1 MAPKSPPA
9 RDALGLEIPGP
20 KSMNEEQ
27 ARAKYFKLY
36 GGLLFVYAPAL
47 AFGLTY
53 VARWKFPKMAE
64 IADEHL
70 QILADHDLGWLYAA
84 WYIMYL
90 ARSYHN
96 INSNGARAGARVAR
110 PDQHVY
116 KVYIAAGND
125 KKKSDDAK
133 APQYVFLENDGP
145 VGKFNRAQRATFH
158 MDESG
163 AFVVTSMLLAGFV
176 MPKLVYILSACYFL
190 GRVEFANAYTD
201 SLEGRRSKMILYVF
215 PEHIM
220 IAMVGITAV
229 QAIMLGKQ

>member
-9 RDALGLEIPGP
+9 RDALGLEIPGA
-20 KSMNEEQ
+20 KSMNEDQ
-27 ARAKYFKLY
+27 ARSKYFKLY
-36 GGLLFVYAPAL
+36 GGLLFVYAPVL
-47 AFGLTY
+47 AFGLMY
-53 VARWKFPKMAE
+53 AARWKFSRMAG

-84 WYIMYL
+84 WNIMYL
-90 ARSYHN
+90 ARCYHN
-96 INSNGARAGARVAR
+96 INSNGTRAGARVGR

-116 KVYIAAGND
+116 KIYSASVGD
-125 KKKSDDAK
+125 KKKSDDAT
-133 APQYVFLENDGP
+133 APQYVFLENDGT
-145 VGKFNRAQRATFH
+145 VGKFNRAQRAAFH

-190 GRVEFANAYTD
+190 GRVEFANAYTE
-201 SLEGRRSKMILYVF
+201 SLQGRLSKMILYVF

>member
-1 MAPKSPPA
+1 M
-9 RDALGLEIPGP
+9 GLLIPGP

-27 ARAKYFKLY
+27 ARAKYFRMY
-36 GGLLFVYAPAL
+36 GCLLFMIAPAL

-53 VARWKFPKMAE
+53 AALLKFPKMAE

-84 WYIMYL
+84 WYLMYA
-90 ARSYHN
+90 ARLYHN
-96 INSNGARAGARVAR
+96 INSNGARAGARVGR

-116 KVYIAAGND
+116 RVYSATGNN
-125 KKKSDDAK
+125 KKKSDGAT

-145 VGKFNRAQRATFH
+145 VGKFNRAQRAAFH
-158 MDESG
+158 MDECG

-190 GRVEFANAYTD
+190 GRVEFGNAYTE

-220 IAMVGITAV
+220 IAMVAIIAI

>member
-1 MAPKSPPA
+1 MAPNSPPA
-9 RDALGLEIPGP
+9 RDAQGLEIPGP
-20 KSMNEEQ
+20 KSVNEEQ

-53 VARWKFPKMAE
+53 AARWKFPKISN

-84 WYIMYL
+84 WYITYL
-90 ARSYHN
+90 ARCYHN
-96 INSNGARAGARVAR
+96 INSNGARAGARVGR

-116 KVYIAAGND
+116 KVHSAAGND
-125 KKKSDDAK
+125 KKKSDDAT
-133 APQYVFLENDGP
+133 APTYVFLENDGP

-190 GRVEFANAYTD
+190 GRVEFANAYVE
-201 SLEGRRSKMILYVF
+201 SLEGRLSKMILYVF

-220 IAMVGITAV
+220 IAMVGITAI